1 MSDKPRNLPPRLT
14 ARDANGQMRTITD
27 PAEIA
32 ALINKLSPEARR
44 ALDELSA
51 AVEDALALVMKKE
64 AQHERVMHEQD
75 SAHEATTP
83 EGK

>member
-1 MSDKPRNLPPRLT
+1 MNL
-14 ARDANGQMRTITD
+14 
-27 PAEIA
+27 
-32 ALINKLSPEARR
+32 ARR

-83 EGK
+83 EGE